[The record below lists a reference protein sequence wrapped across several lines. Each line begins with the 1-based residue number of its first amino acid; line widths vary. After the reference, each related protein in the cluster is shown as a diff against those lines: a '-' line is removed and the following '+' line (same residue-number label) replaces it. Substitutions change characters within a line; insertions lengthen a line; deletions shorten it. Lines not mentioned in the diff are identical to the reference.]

1 MANINYI
8 HEMRGLPLL
17 CGSHW
22 LSSRPEKGVAHEHN
36 CRVEKAHKQPLQKAR
51 VVDAQYKN
59 KDLEHS
65 PVSISRRV
73 SSITIYARRTS
84 SIPSQLWKKS
94 SFASLR
100 RGSDS
105 SHHSSEMTDLQRQLI
120 SEQLPAGTCEGNKFL
135 PYSVLEQKISTQL
148 VQNTLSRRGAKL
160 PETTS
165 KIASFVCGEPGA
177 RRVFAILACLGHP
190 RRIELFYEHNF
201 DDSILPLY
209 IDQDDNVRTRS
220 AETRH
225 LRITEK
231 VFADDFWEEGASPWL
246 FCQSQWQFLGPVFNE
261 HQFRYSFCTEHR
273 MPFLEQ
279 LGGQKESHFSTVG
292 KWSIHQSHFEKS
304 SRLRLS
310 VDTHGHPIVAV
321 KELKNVDMNDEEYK
335 RAAEAEAQVLQRIR
349 EMEHPHLI
357 EAIAYYK
364 KGDRYFIIFPWA
376 GGGNLRDYWGKEPP
390 RKLDADFVSWALGQ
404 LCGLASAMNEL
415 HSTTEDSSCRHGDLK
430 PENILCFEN
439 TRSSDSTSQPFFVI
453 ADVGLA
459 KVHTLVT
466 EMRNEAT
473 RTMNG
478 TVMYEPPEAVLLLTK
493 KQPRSRRY
501 DVWSIGCIY
510 FEFLIWLL
518 YGKAELLRFSEDITH
533 PVNRTRQF
541 FDVHGF
547 GVTGAASIKS
557 GVQKWMDWI
566 RRDPRCPPNT
576 AIRRLLELICTRLLV
591 TELDDEWECS
601 PDVNTAQALSKE
613 IEISRQL
620 PLRNTTSTLCFRCK
634 DLQQRLWSQ
643 RFSFSDNL
651 GTLAKDLEVCDL
663 CRLLFFSLESMISK
677 SYGEIRF
684 EKFNSYLTSSVKPGR
699 PVAVL
704 YSLPGKPS
712 LGAQM
717 GMPVL
722 PAAGS
727 QAHIAA
733 LSTWIRVCDGTHD
746 CIRVSDTTSLPTRVI
761 DVGSKGAEHCRLLC
775 ADRGQTKSGK
785 YLALSHRWGS
795 PNQHRKFCTLKE
807 NLESF
812 KEEIKLTELPQ
823 TFQDAINI
831 TRNLGIGYLWID
843 SLCIVQD
850 DPEDWKMESLLMEQV
865 YSSAYVTLAASCAS
879 GTEDGFLKPR
889 PRRQCVTLASDRGSY
904 YICES
909 IDDFGRDV
917 EHGELNKRAWIL
929 QERALSRR
937 TIYFSEK
944 QTYWECGRGVRC
956 ETMTKMRN
964 RKASFLGDS
973 DFPHSIDTY
982 VRGMKIELYQDLYQK
997 YSGLALSSIGDRPV
1011 AIRGLEARLIR
1022 TFGTVGSH
1030 GVFDIF
1036 FHRCLLWKK
1045 ANHSLDRIDSELL
1058 RGVHVPSWSWMAYAG
1073 EIKYLNVPFN
1083 KYSWDADIISPF
1095 SNWSSQ
1101 SMKERSENEA
1111 ACEIKAPVWDFR
1123 DAGSLKLELDNPDR
1137 GLSNLKCVIVA
1148 RKKDLQGDPQQ
1159 SHYVIVVHSVA
1170 IDGLCGVYERVG
1182 VAEVRGEQIAFKEG
1196 SQSGI
1201 LK

>member
-1 MANINYI
+1 
-8 HEMRGLPLL
+8 
-17 CGSHW
+17 
-22 LSSRPEKGVAHEHN
+22 
-36 CRVEKAHKQPLQKAR
+36 
-51 VVDAQYKN
+51 
-59 KDLEHS
+59 
-65 PVSISRRV
+65 
-73 SSITIYARRTS
+73 
-84 SIPSQLWKKS
+84 
-94 SFASLR
+94 
-100 RGSDS
+100 
-105 SHHSSEMTDLQRQLI
+105 MTDLQRQLI

-591 TELDDEWECS
+591 TEVSRPRSGSASVHSSATLVHATDGPDNPTITRSDTNSSFTETSADGLRYRATSNINAGLAGAGDSGHSNDPVSFLRFRECEAW
-601 PDVNTAQALSKE
+601 TASCSLVQLARKALSWCTDGDASASGCRK
-613 IEISRQL
+613 S
-620 PLRNTTSTLCFRCK
+620 STYR
-634 DLQQRLWSQ
+634 S
-643 RFSFSDNL
+643 
-651 GTLAKDLEVCDL
+651 
-663 CRLLFFSLESMISK
+663 I
-677 SYGEIRF
+677 
-684 EKFNSYLTSSVKPGR
+684 
-699 PVAVL
+699 
-704 YSLPGKPS
+704 
-712 LGAQM
+712 
-717 GMPVL
+717 
-722 PAAGS
+722 
-727 QAHIAA
+727 
-733 LSTWIRVCDGTHD
+733 
-746 CIRVSDTTSLPTRVI
+746 I
-761 DVGSKGAEHCRLLC
+761 DVDK
-775 ADRGQTKSGK
+775 DRGQTKSGK

-1170 IDGLCGVYERVG
+1170 IDGLCGVRPRHLCSRYYDLGKKDRW
-1182 VAEVRGEQIAFKEG
+1182 QI
-1196 SQSGI
+1196 
-1201 LK
+1201 